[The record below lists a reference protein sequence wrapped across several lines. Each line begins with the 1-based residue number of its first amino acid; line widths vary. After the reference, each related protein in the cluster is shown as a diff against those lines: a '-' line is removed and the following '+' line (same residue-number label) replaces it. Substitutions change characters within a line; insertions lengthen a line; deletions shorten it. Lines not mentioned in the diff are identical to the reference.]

1 MPITKTEYEENLM
14 CRQSSDPFDL
24 SLERKIQAETEL
36 DETREKLEM
45 NIKLLRKRLTE
56 IKDLEPETE
65 DIFLSSFLRTKKHNI
80 EKALKMVKEFYK
92 IRQSYPKY
100 FEPCLPSQKGFIY
113 DLFFFTIPPERTDL
127 GRAMLI
133 TKCKNMDPRVVT
145 SDMIIQAGMTSLK
158 LCLEDPGI
166 QVSGIIIL
174 LDLGNFTVMQ
184 QLKLITPR
192 AAYIIVSSIQDSFP
206 MRVREIHV
214 VNEPLFFDAIYAIFK
229 PFLKEKF
236 RKRIKIHGSDMSSLH
251 KWVSPDVLPEE
262 YGGKLPPL
270 TNEPMMKQ
278 LFKNEEKIKDWIHYG
293 YIPKKVIPR

>member
-1 MPITKTEYEENLM
+1 MPITKDEDADVVM
-14 CRQSSDPFDL
+14 CRICTDPFDI

-36 DETREKLEM
+36 GETKEKLEESL
-45 NIKLLRKRLTE
+45 KLLKKRLTE

-65 DIFLSSFLRTKKHNI
+65 DIFLTSFLRTKKLNV

-92 IRQSYPKY
+92 IRQNYPKY

-127 GRAMLI
+127 GRAMLV
-133 TKCKNMDPRVVT
+133 TKCKNMDPRIVS

-166 QVSGIIIL
+166 QVSGMIIL
-174 LDLGNFTVMQ
+174 LDLANFTVMQ

-206 MRVREIHV
+206 VRVREIHV
-214 VNEPLFFDAIYAIFK
+214 VNEPLFFDAIYAFFK

-262 YGGKLPPL
+262 YGGNLPPL
-270 TNEPMMKQ
+270 TNQPMMKQ
-278 LFKNEEKIKDWIHYG
+278 LYKSENKIKDWIHYG
-293 YIPKKVIPR
+293 YIPKNVIPR